1 MVVSGLSRLYLHLL
15 GMISCEGTRETET
28 ETETE
33 TVPHARRCEAPALSQ
48 NPRVFSAVQRTLGEK
63 IMSKSS
69 KPQNKPQNKPVVPLV
84 KGLDT
89 LSKAERHVKAMET
102 ARAMTRLFTA
112 ALPAKPSRTMY
123 LGLTKNTDGAYTKP
137 VACSGSRAVLVDRA
151 AVGKIEHVSL
161 TSADEKAVLV
171 SWLVGAD
178 EDAIGA
184 AYCVPSTR
192 TVRGTDDK
200 VAGFFMSVP
209 PDAWFPIVVKAW
221 KRPTKVTLLQR
232 TVKRLSSELSRAL
245 DSKGY
250 GPVATCLVDIAA
262 HQEAGMLGDN
272 FAGVENLELFV
283 DGTENLN
290 E

>member
-1 MVVSGLSRLYLHLL
+1 
-15 GMISCEGTRETET
+15 
-28 ETETE
+28 
-33 TVPHARRCEAPALSQ
+33 
-48 NPRVFSAVQRTLGEK
+48 
-63 IMSKSS
+63 MSKSS
-69 KPQNKPQNKPVVPLV
+69 KPAAKPAIPPA

-89 LSKAERHVKAMET
+89 LNKQERHALTMET
-102 ARAMTRLFTA
+102 ARAMARLFTA

-151 AVGKIEHVSL
+151 DVGKIEHVSL

-192 TVRGTDDK
+192 TVRGTEAK
-200 VAGFFMSVP
+200 VSGFFMSVP
-209 PDAWFPIVVKAW
+209 ADAWFPIVVKAW

-250 GPVATCLVDIAA
+250 GPVATVLVDIAV
-262 HQEAGMLGDN
+262 HRDCGMLGDN
-272 FAGVENLELFV
+272 FAGVENLGLFV
-283 DGTENLN
+283 DGSETLN
-290 E
+290 D

>member
-1 MVVSGLSRLYLHLL
+1 
-15 GMISCEGTRETET
+15 
-28 ETETE
+28 
-33 TVPHARRCEAPALSQ
+33 
-48 NPRVFSAVQRTLGEK
+48 
-63 IMSKSS
+63 MSK
-69 KPQNKPQNKPVVPLV
+69 KKTPAAAAAAIPPVV
-84 KGLDT
+84 GLDT
-89 LSKAERHVKAMET
+89 LSKVERHVLTMET
-102 ARAMTRLFTA
+102 ARAMARMFEA

-123 LGLTKNTDGAYTKP
+123 LGLAKNTDGAYTKP

-151 AVGKIEHVSL
+151 DVGKIEHVSL

-178 EDAIGA
+178 EESIAA

-192 TVRGTDDK
+192 TVRGTDDR

-209 PDAWFPIVVKAW
+209 ADAWFPIVVKAW

-250 GPVATCLVDIAA
+250 GPVATVLVDIAA
-262 HQEAGMLGDN
+262 HCDCGMLGDN
-272 FAGVENLELFV
+272 FAGVENLGLFT
-283 DGTENLN
+283 DGSENLN
-290 E
+290 D